1 VKEGSFTNDNGFFD
15 RLLISVRKVASCTR
29 VARASV
35 DIDYMKTEKIEREN
49 ELHWT
54 EIKCIISFVS
64 PDLNISEASAGETK
78 RELARAKSPIR
89 TSRKSLRMKR

>member
-1 VKEGSFTNDNGFFD
+1 MKKGSFTNDNGFFD
-15 RLLISVRKVASCTR
+15 RLLISLRKVASCTR
-29 VARASV
+29 AVRASV
-35 DIDYMKTEKIEREN
+35 AIDYMKSEKIEREN

-54 EIKCIISFVS
+54 EIKCVISFVS
-64 PDLNISEASAGETK
+64 PDLNISEAPARETK